1 MMKRWLCLTLIL
13 VLCLGA
19 LPAAPAS
26 AAPTVAISKS
36 SATINLSRGNT
47 LQLSAKVSSSK
58 YEDQLL
64 WKSGNT
70 AIATV
75 SQNGLVTA
83 KKAGNVKIGV
93 RIQGE
98 TGWSL
103 CKLTVKAGGVKP
115 TSIVLSQNTA
125 QLLVG
130 ETLSLDATVKPATA
144 SQSVTWKSSK
154 PAIASVSADG
164 TVTAKKPGK
173 VLIRATSAANT
184 KIKKSMQIT
193 VAAAVAPTK
202 ITLSPS
208 SDSLEVGDKLTLS
221 LSVRPEGASEK
232 VKWTSTN
239 SAVASV
245 SSSGVVTAKK
255 AGTATI
261 RATSSVKSTVR
272 GTATITVTD
281 PNAVTSITISDGD
294 FYLDKGSSKTLTTV
308 LKPANS
314 SAAISWK
321 SDNLSVASVTTSGK
335 VTGLGSGTATITATA
350 GGKSDSIQV
359 KVLTD
364 ERETT
369 LPESYLT
376 SSSKITANSKKIDA
390 IYQSAMEE
398 LETCLAK
405 GQISASERALRK
417 EMIQRGFVM
426 YDVAWT
432 PSANV
437 RYWSGST
444 SYVEGRIYIGMPYTQ
459 YSRTYNLE
467 KWLKNVTYQKSS
479 GCYQVSMPS
488 TNYPG
493 NDCSSFVSIC
503 QFGMNT
509 AYSYLNTTAMYSST
523 QYKTVTDGFANLMPG
538 DVLVKKG
545 HTALFLYYVTSDRI
559 MVLEQGGGSE
569 PNTVACHI
577 KSISGTYRPQGYRVR
592 RKASLP
598 SA

>member
-1 MMKRWLCLTLIL
+1 MMKRWICFALMLALCLT
-13 VLCLGA
+13 A
-19 LPAAPAS
+19 LPAS

-36 SATINLSRGNT
+36 SATINLSAGNT
-47 LQLSAKVSSSK
+47 LQLSARLSSAK
-58 YEDQLL
+58 YEDKLL

-75 SQNGLVTA
+75 NQNGLVTA
-83 KKAGNVKIGV
+83 KKAGKVKIGV
-93 RIQGE
+93 RIRGE

-103 CKLTVKAGGVKP
+103 CKLTIKAGGKKP

-130 ETLSLDATVKPATA
+130 ETLTLDATVKPAAA

-154 PAIASVSADG
+154 PAVASVSANG

-173 VLIRATSAANT
+173 VLIRATSTANT

-208 SDSLEVGDKLTLS
+208 SGSLEVGDKLALS
-221 LSVRPEGASEK
+221 ATVSPEGASEK

-245 SSSGVVTAKK
+245 NSSGMVTAKK

-261 RATSSVKSTVR
+261 RATSAVKSTVR
-272 GTATITVTD
+272 GAVTITVTD
-281 PNAVTSITISDGD
+281 PNAVTGIAISGGD
-294 FYLDKGSSKTLTTV
+294 FYLDKGASKTLTAV
-308 LKPANS
+308 IKPAGS
-314 SAAISWK
+314 SAAVSWK

-369 LPESYLT
+369 LPEAYLT
-376 SSSKITANSKKIDA
+376 SSSKISANSKKIDA

-405 GQISASERALRK
+405 GLISASERALRK

-426 YDVAWT
+426 YDMAWS
-432 PSANV
+432 PSDNV

-444 SYVEGRIYIGMPYTQ
+444 SYAEGRIYVGLPYTQ
-459 YSRTYNLE
+459 LNRNYNLD
-467 KWLKNVTYQKSS
+467 KWLKNVSYQKSS
-479 GCYQVSMPS
+479 GYYRVTMPS

-523 QYKTVTDGFANLMPG
+523 QYKTITEGFANMMPG

-569 PNTVACHI
+569 PNTVSCHI